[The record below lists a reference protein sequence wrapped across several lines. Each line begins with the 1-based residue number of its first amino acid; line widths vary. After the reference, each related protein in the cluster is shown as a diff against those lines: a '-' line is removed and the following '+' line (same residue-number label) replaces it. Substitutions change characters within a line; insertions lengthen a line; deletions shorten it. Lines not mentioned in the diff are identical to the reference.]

1 MKKLLL
7 SWSTGKDSAWCL
19 HMLRHQGVY
28 EIAGLITTFNTAFD
42 RVAMHS
48 TRRAIVE
55 LQAEAAALPLIAVP
69 LPWPCS
75 NADYEQIMQGVCRD
89 AIAEGVSTI
98 AFGDLF
104 LQDIRAYRVKQLQ
117 GTGLE
122 PIFPLWQIPT
132 AQLAE
137 EMISGGLR
145 AKLVCVDPKK
155 LSPDFAGRDF
165 DRQLLADL
173 PVGVDPCG
181 EYGEFHTCVYAGPMF
196 KNEIP
201 VVSGECVERDGFCFS
216 DLLPNGPIATGKA
229 RLEPSATHLR

>member
-1 MKKLLL
+1 MDRKKKLLL

-19 HMLRHQGVY
+19 HMLRQQGEY

-55 LQAEAAALPLIAVP
+55 LQAEAAGLPLIAVP

-89 AIAEGVSTI
+89 AIAEGVSAI
-98 AFGDLF
+98 GFGDLF
-104 LQDIRAYRVKQLQ
+104 LQDIRAYREKQLQ

-122 PIFPLWQIPT
+122 PVFPLWQIPT

-137 EMISGGLR
+137 DMISGGLR

-165 DRQLLADL
+165 DRRLLTDL
-173 PVGVDPCG
+173 PAGIDPCG
-181 EYGEFHTCVYAGPMF
+181 ENGEFHTCVYAGPMF
-196 KNEIP
+196 ENEIP
-201 VVSGECVERDGFCFS
+201 VASGECVERDGFWFS
-216 DLLPNGPIATGKA
+216 DLMPVVAAGT
-229 RLEPSATHLR
+229 R